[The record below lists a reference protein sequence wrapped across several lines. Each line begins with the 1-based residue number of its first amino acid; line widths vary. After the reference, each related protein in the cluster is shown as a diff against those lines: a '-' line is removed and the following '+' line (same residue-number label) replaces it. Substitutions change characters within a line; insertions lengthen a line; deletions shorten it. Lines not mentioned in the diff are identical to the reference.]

1 MGKKDDLDD
10 EPLGLD
16 KPGGEPDPQDEQED
30 ADADLGAKGGT
41 QDDGLEVV
49 IADED
54 QAKDDVTAD
63 ADHGED
69 AALAGAGDAAGDA
82 DELSE
87 DDKGLS
93 KNVQERIRR
102 EIRLRKRAVEA
113 ADGRAQAE
121 ATARQAAEHRMI
133 NLELATA
140 RMADKTLEVDIKDA
154 KAELVKAQEEGE
166 TAKAVDA
173 QQKLNELQI
182 RRREI
187 ETLRVGLE
195 EKVERAKTAPAPGAR
210 PMLRPVTT
218 EWMGRNKWFGHEKFG
233 VATAAT
239 KAIDTQM
246 VKDGWDPGDPKYYV
260 ELDRRLNRELPGL
273 RQRLRAETP
282 RQENRPGPGTIVAP
296 ARQAPARGTSP
307 NRVTLNRAD
316 LQNMRNF
323 GMDPANKEHLKE
335 YARSKQGVAANE

>member
-16 KPGGEPDPQDEQED
+16 KPGGEVEGQDEQD
-30 ADADLGAKGGT
+30 GADADLGAEGGT
-41 QDDGLEVV
+41 PDDGLEVV
-49 IADED
+49 IADEEPL
-54 QAKDDVTAD
+54 KDDATAD
-63 ADHGED
+63 ADRGED
-69 AALAGAGDAAGDA
+69 AALAGAGDVAGDG

-87 DDKGLS
+87 DDKALS
-93 KNVQERIRR
+93 KNVQDRIRR
-102 EIRLRKRAVEA
+102 EIRVRKRAVEA
-113 ADGRAQAE
+113 AEGRAQAE
-121 ATARQAAEHRMI
+121 ATARQAAEGRML

-140 RMADKTLEVDIKDA
+140 RMADKTLEGDIRDA

-182 RRREI
+182 RRREV

-210 PMLRPVTT
+210 PTLRPVTT
-218 EWMGRNKWFGHEKFG
+218 EWMGRNKWFGDDKFA

-239 KAIDTQM
+239 KAIDAQM
-246 VKDGWDPGDPKYYV
+246 AKDGWDPGDPKYYG

-273 RQRLRAETP
+273 RQRLRAEAP
-282 RQENRPGPGTIVAP
+282 RQTNRPGPGTIVAP
-296 ARQAPARGTSP
+296 SRPAPSRGTSP
-307 NRVTLNRAD
+307 NRITLNKAD

-335 YARSKQGVAANE
+335 YARSKQGVAVNG